1 MAGSI
6 IFHRCVVPLCF
17 VVLVV
22 AWADDRI
29 FLTEEDERRWNT
41 PPELIPEQVMKES
54 DTKARSLSVSN
65 AGNNAHSF
73 GFQVG
78 PEGVSYSQSN
88 SFGRPLSQTSGVISQ
103 SQSVSFA
110 AGLTGIAGA
119 LSFSQYYPVYGN
131 QGNVGF
137 GSGTSSSSS
146 SATSSVGSTHS
157 SSSSPHVVT
166 IGPSK
171 GMPVRFPGQ
180 NQHRPIWTNIRPN
193 INNNGPSRIP
203 KLEIEVKPHQH
214 EQKENRFNPI
224 ELGISMQETRLNNN
238 RPTIQIHKWRPSN
251 DEIFNNR

>member
-1 MAGSI
+1 M
-6 IFHRCVVPLCF
+6 
-17 VVLVV
+17 
-22 AWADDRI
+22 
-29 FLTEEDERRWNT
+29 
-41 PPELIPEQVMKES
+41 
-54 DTKARSLSVSN
+54 
-65 AGNNAHSF
+65 
-73 GFQVG
+73 
-78 PEGVSYSQSN
+78 
-88 SFGRPLSQTSGVISQ
+88 
-103 SQSVSFA
+103 SFA

-193 INNNGPSRIP
+193 INNNGNLS
-203 KLEIEVKPHQH
+203 
-214 EQKENRFNPI
+214 N
-224 ELGISMQETRLNNN
+224 RLNFL
-238 RPTIQIHKWRPSN
+238 S
-251 DEIFNNR
+251 EIF

>member
-1 MAGSI
+1 MQFFLFSTESRI
-6 IFHRCVVPLCF
+6 CF
-17 VVLVV
+17 
-22 AWADDRI
+22 
-29 FLTEEDERRWNT
+29 F
-41 PPELIPEQVMKES
+41 S
-54 DTKARSLSVSN
+54 
-65 AGNNAHSF
+65 
-73 GFQVG
+73 
-78 PEGVSYSQSN
+78 
-88 SFGRPLSQTSGVISQ
+88 VISQ

-180 NQHRPIWTNIRPN
+180 SQHRPIWTNIRPN
-193 INNNGPSRIP
+193 INNNGNLS
-203 KLEIEVKPHQH
+203 
-214 EQKENRFNPI
+214 N
-224 ELGISMQETRLNNN
+224 RLN
-238 RPTIQIHKWRPSN
+238 WFFLF
-251 DEIFNNR
+251 EIF

>member
-1 MAGSI
+1 MAGS

-22 AWADDRI
+22 AWADDRV

-41 PPELIPEQVMKES
+41 PPELIPEQVIKES
-54 DTKARSLSVSN
+54 DAKARSLSVSS
-65 AGNNAHSF
+65 AESNAHSF
-73 GFQVG
+73 GFQVR

-119 LSFSQYYPVYGN
+119 LSVSQYYPVYGN
-131 QGNVGF
+131 QGNVVSF
-137 GSGTSSSSS
+137 GSGTSSSTS
-146 SATSSVGSTHS
+146 SAASSAGSTHS
-157 SSSSPHVVT
+157 FSSSPHVAT
-166 IGPSK
+166 IELVK

-180 NQHRPIWTNIRPN
+180 SQHRPIWTNIRPN

-203 KLEIEVKPHQH
+203 KLEIEVKPHQY
-214 EQKENRFNPI
+214 EQKENRFPI
-224 ELGISMQETRLNNN
+224 DLSISTQETKLNNN

-251 DEIFNNR
+251 DDEIFNNR